1 MHLTLPQLILA
12 LLSVLMQSAVM
23 VAMIRRKLRA
33 AYPLFF
39 TFLGLN
45 TLGVAILM
53 PVYYFASMRQYSFV
67 YWSISTV
74 LMLVGFAVLYEVFV
88 NILKPFSAVIDL
100 AKMLFGW
107 AALFL
112 LLAAFLT
119 AMATSGPQATKIR
132 VAMVLCDRCVHMMQ
146 CGVLMLLI
154 LFEKRLNFSWRNSGM
169 CIALGCGVNSAID
182 LTVSYSQKLFPDWT
196 ARLDLLNGIVFV
208 GILVFWAFRLNASES
223 APATV
228 SGSPS
233 RVILRRWNE
242 ALTSYKYGDLAL
254 SSNSVDSFLPGV
266 EKTVERVLAR
276 KVVH

>member
-1 MHLTLPQLILA
+1 MPLTQIVLILVNMLMLGA
-12 LLSVLMQSAVM
+12 LIALM
-23 VAMIRRKLRA
+23 IKRKLSN

-39 TFLGLN
+39 SFLCLN
-45 TLGVAILM
+45 AITGSLLM
-53 PVYYFASMRQYSFV
+53 PVYFYAKGQYFNV
-67 YWSISTV
+67 YWSASTV

-112 LLAAFLT
+112 LLAGFLT
-119 AMATSGPQATKIR
+119 ALVTSGPYAKKW
-132 VAMVLCDRCVHMMQ
+132 VMAVYLCDRCVHLMQ
-146 CGVLMLLI
+146 CGLLMLLV

-169 CIALGCGVNSAID
+169 CIALGIGANAIVDLVISYGQGHFPALSAQFD
-182 LTVSYSQKLFPDWT
+182 M
-196 ARLDLLNGIVFV
+196 LNGVSFIA
-208 GILVFWAFRLNASES
+208 ILAFWVLRLKTTES

-228 SGSPS
+228 AGSPS

-254 SSNSVDSFLPGV
+254 SSSVDSFLPGV
-266 EKTVERVLAR
+266 EKTVDRVLAR